1 MFVRLSRCTLFPLL
15 VALAACSGG
24 GGNAAAVQPS
34 PSVVIT
40 ADNAR
45 EVASSAW
52 RGAFDLIAIGRL
64 CGAFLQIAP
73 PSPPTPAAAPGSA
86 PAIITQTISGP
97 DGGNAI
103 FTWDDRDRDATYTS
117 GDQFTIGFADYAAS
131 GLLLTGACVFDDVRI
146 QGNVLTG
153 LGWILQARMDLIG
166 LVVTR
171 GASVTPWNGS
181 FPFGREKRTTVDLL
195 SVAVERGVA
204 IGQRVLAAGSVMAR
218 NDYVLDFRMGL
229 SATGRLDDAALGGV
243 LEFASKGV
251 LTGLSAL
258 PDPSTGAFEV
268 RGAAGSMLVVVPVDF
283 FNAELQVDA
292 DGDGEFET
300 VIPVEW
306 AEL

>member
-1 MFVRLSRCTLFPLL
+1 MAVKSECCTLFVLS
-15 VALAACSGG
+15 VAVAACSGG
-24 GGNAAAVQPS
+24 GSAAPAVQPGA
-34 PSVVIT
+34 SVVIT

-52 RGAFDLIAIGRL
+52 RAAFDLVAIARL

-73 PSPPTPAAAPGSA
+73 PSPPASATTPGSA

-131 GLLLTGACVFDDVRI
+131 GLLLTGACVFDDVQI
-146 QGNVLTG
+146 QGDVLTG
-153 LGWILQARMDLIG
+153 LGWLLQARMDLMG

-171 GASVTPWNGS
+171 GDSVTPWNGS
-181 FPFGREKRTTVDLL
+181 FPFRREKRTTVDLL

-204 IGQRVLAAGSVMAR
+204 IGQRVLAAGSAMAR

-229 SATGRLDDAALGGV
+229 SATGRVDDASLGGV

-268 RGAAGSMLVVVPVDF
+268 KGAAGSTLTLVPVDF
-283 FNAELQVDA
+283 FNAELHVDA
-292 DGDGEFET
+292 DGDGEPDS